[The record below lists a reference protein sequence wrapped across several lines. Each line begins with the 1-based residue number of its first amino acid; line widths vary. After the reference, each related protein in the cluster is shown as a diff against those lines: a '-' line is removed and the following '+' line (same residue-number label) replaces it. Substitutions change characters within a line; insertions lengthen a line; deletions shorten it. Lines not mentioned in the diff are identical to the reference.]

1 MMTIHEMSAWVWKEF
16 DRRRRAWLWAASHL
30 VAAGRAESDGKK
42 SVGRELWE
50 DSECIAL
57 LLLAEPCA

>member
-1 MMTIHEMSAWVWKEF
+1 MRCLLGFGKSSIDVGGHGYG
-16 DRRRRAWLWAASHL
+16 RARHL
-30 VAAGRAESDGKK
+30 AAAGRAELDGKK